1 MSVDIA
7 KVTQRI
13 RDAAEAEIL
22 PRFKKLS
29 RDEIREKKH
38 NQLVTDA
45 DVMAERMLTK
55 TLTELL
61 PGAVVGE
68 EAVDANPA
76 LLDAL
81 HHPGV
86 VWVIDPVDGT
96 GNFAHNNP
104 RFAVIVALVIDG
116 VTVAGWIHDPVP
128 NRTVIAEIGQGAWR
142 DGSKVTVAAELPLAQ
157 MTGSVK
163 KRGKVADHVLHVAR
177 RGSAAHDYLD
187 LVTGRL
193 HFAHFRKLMPWDHA
207 AGVLI
212 HAEAGGFGAMIASS
226 SAARIASSSAARI
239 DANPYTPVLHADG
252 QLLLAPGRQ
261 SWDELSILV
270 D

>member
-1 MSVDIA
+1 VKVDVV
-7 KVTQRI
+7 KVAGLI
-13 RDAAEAEIL
+13 RQAAEAEIL

-29 RDEIREKKH
+29 RDQIREKKP

-45 DVMAERMLTK
+45 DVMAERLLTRL
-55 TLTELL
+55 LTEVV

-68 EAVDANPA
+68 EAVDGNPA
-76 LLDAL
+76 LLEAL
-81 HHPGV
+81 NHPGV

-96 GNFAHNNP
+96 GNFANNNP
-104 RFAVIVALVIDG
+104 RFAVIVALVVDG
-116 VTVAGWIHDPVP
+116 VTVAGWIHDPIP

-142 DGSKVTVAAELPLAQ
+142 DGTRLKVAAEVPLPQ

-163 KRGKVADHVLHVAR
+163 KRGKVADCVLHVAR

-187 LVTGRL
+187 LVTGRQ
-193 HFAHFRKLMPWDHA
+193 HFAHFRRLMPWDHA

-212 HAEAGGFGAMIASS
+212 HVEAGGHAAMLGGEV
-226 SAARIASSSAARI
+226 
-239 DANPYTPVLHADG
+239 YTPVLHADG
-252 QLLLAPGRQ
+252 QLLLTPGPESWRQLAP
-261 SWDELSILV
+261 LV

>member
-1 MSVDIA
+1 MDVSRVA
-7 KVTQRI
+7 GLI
-13 RDAAEAEIL
+13 REAAEAEIL

-29 RDEIREKKH
+29 RDQIREKKP

-45 DVMAERMLTK
+45 DVMAERLLTR
-55 TLTELL
+55 TLTDLL

-81 HHPGV
+81 HHPGI

-96 GNFAHNNP
+96 GNFANNNP
-104 RFAVIVALVIDG
+104 RFAVIVALVVDG
-116 VTVAGWIHDPVP
+116 VTIAGWIHDPVP

-142 DGSKVTVAAELPLAQ
+142 DGTRLKVAAEVPLPQ

-163 KRGKVADHVLHVAR
+163 KRGRVADQVLHVAR

-187 LVTGRL
+187 LVTGRQ

-207 AGVLI
+207 AGVLMQQ
-212 HAEAGGFGAMIASS
+212 EAGGVAAMI
-226 SAARIASSSAARI
+226 
-239 DANPYTPVLHADG
+239 DGTPYVPVLHADG
-252 QLLLAPGRQ
+252 QLLLTPGQ
-261 SWDELSILV
+261 HSWDQLAPLV